1 MNKNLTFNVAEATEL
16 GTHCALHHSYSPQEQ
31 KYIFRLDVYNQ
42 KQIRMAISQNAHHG
56 QLDLN
61 GYERLEN
68 NLRFE
73 VPYRA
78 LEATKSHYNNLETAL
93 IDIGKKPVCIPYTV
107 AESDNSG
114 ANRLCYKRFDYLYH
128 FVDYTKKGQ
137 EKRAI
142 LEMPIPVAQYYFA
155 LDLGYFKVSPQL
167 YESFHHQSSRCLYL
181 LTESRLKKGYTKFT
195 PPEILALLTSH
206 TQYRGTGNL
215 EYTQLSTAEEE
226 IRNAYKLNHLDYIVI
241 HTLET
246 TRNQVV
252 GKYGSLVIFD
262 LKFRNEDQ
270 NMLSGEDQAKL
281 TMQKLNFRNVLTSTY
296 WNVSHKVAEELSD
309 RLTLSDLD
317 AVRQCFLAAYAAKRK
332 HEIKNP
338 AGYIVSSLNKIL
350 KKNQPGGSSKP

>member
-31 KYIFRLDVYNQ
+31 KYIFRLDMYNQ

-195 PPEILALLTSH
+195 PPEILTLLTSH
-206 TQYRGTGNL
+206 TQYRGIGNL
-215 EYTQLSTAEEE
+215 EYAQLSTAEEE

>member
-42 KQIRMAISQNAHHG
+42 KQIKMAISQNAHHG

-61 GYERLEN
+61 SFEHLEN
-68 NLRFE
+68 MLRFE

-78 LEATKSHYNNLETAL
+78 LEATKSHYNSLESAL
-93 IDIGKKPVCIPYTV
+93 IDIGKKPVYIPYTV
-107 AESDNSG
+107 AESDNPG
-114 ANRLCYKRFDYLYH
+114 TNHLYYKRFDYLYH

-181 LTESRLKKGYTKFT
+181 LAESRLKKGYTKF
-195 PPEILALLTSH
+195 PPSEILTLLTSH
-206 TQYRGTGNL
+206 TQYRGIGNL
-215 EYTQLSTAEEE
+215 EYAQLSTAEEE
-226 IRNAYKLNHLDYIVI
+226 IRNAYKLNRLDYIVI

-270 NMLSGEDQAKL
+270 NMLSGEDKTKL

-309 RLTLSDLD
+309 RLTLSDLA
-317 AVRQCFLAAYAAKRK
+317 AVHQCFLAAYAAKRK

-350 KKNQPGGSSKP
+350 KKK

>member
-61 GYERLEN
+61 SFEHFEN

-78 LEATKSHYNNLETAL
+78 LEATKSHYNSLETTL
-93 IDIGKKPVCIPYTV
+93 IDIGKKPVYIPYTA
-107 AESDNSG
+107 AESDNPG
-114 ANRLCYKRFDYLYH
+114 TNHLCYKRFDYLYH

-181 LTESRLKKGYTKFT
+181 LAESRLKKGYTKFT
-195 PPEILALLTSH
+195 PSEILTLLTSH
-206 TQYRGTGNL
+206 TQYRGIGNL
-215 EYTQLSTAEEE
+215 EYAQLSTAEEE

-246 TRNQVV
+246 TRNQLV
-252 GKYGSLVIFD
+252 GKYGNLV
-262 LKFRNEDQ
+262 
-270 NMLSGEDQAKL
+270 GCP
-281 TMQKLNFRNVLTSTY
+281 VLCS
-296 WNVSHKVAEELSD
+296 
-309 RLTLSDLD
+309 
-317 AVRQCFLAAYAAKRK
+317 
-332 HEIKNP
+332 
-338 AGYIVSSLNKIL
+338 
-350 KKNQPGGSSKP
+350 

>member
-61 GYERLEN
+61 GFEHLEN

-93 IDIGKKPVCIPYTV
+93 IDIGKKPVYIPYTA
-107 AESDNSG
+107 AESDNPG
-114 ANRLCYKRFDYLYH
+114 TNHLCYKRFDYLYH

-181 LTESRLKKGYTKFT
+181 LTESRLKKGYTKFP

-215 EYTQLSTAEEE
+215 EYSQLSTAEEE
-226 IRNAYKLNHLDYIVI
+226 IRNAYKLNRLDYIVT
-241 HTLET
+241 HTIEM
-246 TRNQVV
+246 TRNNVV
-252 GKYGSLVIFD
+252 GKYGSLIIFEIR
-262 LKFRNEDQ
+262 FRNEDQ
-270 NMLSGEDQAKL
+270 NMLSGEDKTKL
-281 TMQKLNFRNVLTSTY
+281 AIQKLNLRNVLTSSY

-317 AVRQCFLAAYAAKRK
+317 AVRQCFLAAYAEKAK

-338 AGYIVSSLNKIL
+338 AGYIVSSLDKIL
-350 KKNQPGGSSKP
+350 KKNQPVGFSKP

>member
-1 MNKNLTFNVAEATEL
+1 M
-16 GTHCALHHSYSPQEQ
+16 
-31 KYIFRLDVYNQ
+31 
-42 KQIRMAISQNAHHG
+42 
-56 QLDLN
+56 
-61 GYERLEN
+61 
-68 NLRFE
+68 
-73 VPYRA
+73 
-78 LEATKSHYNNLETAL
+78 
-93 IDIGKKPVCIPYTV
+93 
-107 AESDNSG
+107 
-114 ANRLCYKRFDYLYH
+114 CYKQFDYLYH

-226 IRNAYKLNHLDYIVI
+226 IKNAYKQNRLDYIVI

-270 NMLSGEDQAKL
+270 NMLSDEDRTKL
-281 TMQKLNFRNVLTSTY
+281 TMMKLNLRKVLTSSY
-296 WNVSHKVAEELSD
+296 WNVSHKVAEALSD

-317 AVRQCFLAAYAAKRK
+317 AVKQCFLAAYAAKAK

-338 AGYIVSSLNKIL
+338 AGYIVSCLDKIL
-350 KKNQPGGSSKP
+350 KKK